1 MLIVI
6 RTNFFIERE
15 SRSDSLQPHGLYSPW
30 NSRGQNTGMRSLSL
44 LQGIFPTQK
53 LNPGLPHCRQILY
66 QMSHNGNGTLPLLL
80 KIRILTY
87 DLENLS
93 LLSLLKTIVVIQ
105 MKLKI
110 NTPVTYHLLVIYH
123 NKNSRHILHPKKSI
137 HEMKQME
144 KYLQIMNYCP

>member
-30 NSRGQNTGMRSLSL
+30 NSRGQNTGMGSLSL

-53 LNPGLPHCRQILY
+53 LNPGLPHCGQILY
-66 QMSHNGNGTLPLLL
+66 QMSHNGNGALPLLL

-105 MKLKI
+105 MKFKI
-110 NTPVTYHLLVIYH
+110 NTLVPYH

-137 HEMKQME
+137 HEMKLTE
-144 KYLQIMNYCP
+144 KYLQIMNSCP